1 MAAAC
6 GAWWQMPVTSTLRSQ
21 ESEAAGLNLSLAS
34 SCLKTIPSL
43 VGKWV
48 LKTFSRSLHR
58 NEPLGFES
66 QIRGLQ
72 EQKEDLRSAL
82 GGTTEHMNLQSN

>member
-1 MAAAC
+1 M
-6 GAWWQMPVTSTLRSQ
+6 STLRSQ

-48 LKTFSRSLHR
+48 LKIFSWSLHR
-58 NEPLGFES
+58 NEPLGFENR
-66 QIRGLQ
+66 IRGLQ
-72 EQKEDLRSAL
+72 EQREDPRSAL
-82 GGTTEHMNLQSN
+82 GGKLVASVQPNIGICKATE